1 MEEALYERNMIQFF
15 RKKPSS
21 LILKLVIEDTSWHAY
36 HNPNPKKKIIAQ
48 VDYEVSR
55 RAKKESD
62 GPWCSI
68 SHQGLR
74 WFLLSDYSPRF
85 EIIVLPVRDHS
96 VSSYFKPFSYV
107 PELNSVLKA
116 QNPEPL

>member
-1 MEEALYERNMIQFF
+1 MDPDAAFLIRAFDSFFYEE
-15 RKKPSS
+15 
-21 LILKLVIEDTSWHAY
+21 
-36 HNPNPKKKIIAQ
+36 KI
-48 VDYEVSR
+48 YF
-55 RAKKESD
+55 
-62 GPWCSI
+62 P
-68 SHQGLR
+68 
-74 WFLLSDYSPRF
+74 DYSPRF